1 MFAAIKQGVTVLGT
15 TTSSCCIT
23 TSRVLRKLPTTTTPA
38 PAPAPAA
45 AITTTAVETTSPTT
59 PTTAATTT
67 RTLRKNCIHLGSN
80 LWYQPHHHQ
89 HQQQQHQHL
98 KQRPRQPI
106 QQHQHIHHHQH
117 QHQHQYQQRQYS
129 SILHHTTN
137 RNRNTMQTRRGMMMM
152 MARSSLDPSHNPS
165 TQSESKAMT
174 FLRATLGY
182 EEKIAQGVISA
193 LKQSGVSTDAALLS
207 MVRTLAGRWE
217 VDEDAGL
224 EALVESVTL
233 ELARSD
239 NKQVIQFWIVP
250 SNGWSSQAD
259 GEGEEEEE
267 GGTTDLSRAVRVE
280 GYEDLSLTDVAK
292 FGDSDGA
299 QVLGEMIECACS
311 GIMACSTCHIVVA
324 NEWFEKVGAPSEA
337 ELDMIDLAYN
347 PTATS
352 RLGCQVILT
361 PKLNN
366 AIFKLPRGANNMMD
380 FIPFEDV

>member
-1 MFAAIKQGVTVLGT
+1 
-15 TTSSCCIT
+15 
-23 TSRVLRKLPTTTTPA
+23 
-38 PAPAPAA
+38 
-45 AITTTAVETTSPTT
+45 
-59 PTTAATTT
+59 
-67 RTLRKNCIHLGSN
+67 
-80 LWYQPHHHQ
+80 
-89 HQQQQHQHL
+89 
-98 KQRPRQPI
+98 
-106 QQHQHIHHHQH
+106 
-117 QHQHQYQQRQYS
+117 
-129 SILHHTTN
+129 
-137 RNRNTMQTRRGMMMM
+137 MQTRRGMMMM

-250 SNGWSSQAD
+250 SNGWSSSQAD

>member
-1 MFAAIKQGVTVLGT
+1 
-15 TTSSCCIT
+15 
-23 TSRVLRKLPTTTTPA
+23 
-38 PAPAPAA
+38 
-45 AITTTAVETTSPTT
+45 
-59 PTTAATTT
+59 
-67 RTLRKNCIHLGSN
+67 
-80 LWYQPHHHQ
+80 
-89 HQQQQHQHL
+89 
-98 KQRPRQPI
+98 
-106 QQHQHIHHHQH
+106 
-117 QHQHQYQQRQYS
+117 
-129 SILHHTTN
+129 
-137 RNRNTMQTRRGMMMM
+137 MQTRGMMMM

-165 TQSESKAMT
+165 TQSESKALT

-250 SNGWSSQAD
+250 SNGWNSSQAD
-259 GEGEEEEE
+259 GEGEEEEGD
-267 GGTTDLSRAVRVE
+267 GGTTTDLSRAVRVE

>member
-23 TSRVLRKLPTTTTPA
+23 TSRVLRKLPTTT
-38 PAPAPAA
+38 PAPAA
-45 AITTTAVETTSPTT
+45 AITTTSPTT
-59 PTTAATTT
+59 PTTAPSPTTTTTT

-98 KQRPRQPI
+98 KQRPRQSI
-106 QQHQHIHHHQH
+106 QQHQQIHQH
-117 QHQHQYQQRQYS
+117 QHQQRQYS
-129 SILHHTTN
+129 RILPHTTN
-137 RNRNTMQTRRGMMMM
+137 RNRNSMQTRRGMMMM

-165 TQSESKAMT
+165 TQSESKALT
-174 FLRATLGY
+174 FLMATLGY
-182 EEKIAQGVISA
+182 EEKIAQGVLSA

-233 ELARSD
+233 EVARSD